1 MSGAVGAGRLV
12 WVRQGF
18 ERVSEKAPG
27 GRENYAYVGG
37 GGGGKIDTRKLNRM
51 ADVYPLIVL
60 ILIFLEQ

>member
-27 GRENYAYVGG
+27 GR
-37 GGGGKIDTRKLNRM
+37 DKLRM
-51 ADVYPLIVL
+51 WAVFWRLLLDFVV
-60 ILIFLEQ
+60 

>member
-27 GRENYAYVGG
+27 GRDNTIVSD
-37 GGGGKIDTRKLNRM
+37 IKLGCSR
-51 ADVYPLIVL
+51 DVIGMLNTLY
-60 ILIFLEQ
+60 